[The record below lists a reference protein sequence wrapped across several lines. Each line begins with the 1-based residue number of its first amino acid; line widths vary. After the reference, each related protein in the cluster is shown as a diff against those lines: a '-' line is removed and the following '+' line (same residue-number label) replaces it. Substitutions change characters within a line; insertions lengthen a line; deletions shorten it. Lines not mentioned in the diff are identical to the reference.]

1 VPPTPHANTPQG
13 QRELQQSPDCKD
25 APPPPK
31 GYKGPVQC

>member
-1 VPPTPHANTPQG
+1 VGTPQG
-13 QRELQQSPDCKD
+13 QRELQSSPDCQD